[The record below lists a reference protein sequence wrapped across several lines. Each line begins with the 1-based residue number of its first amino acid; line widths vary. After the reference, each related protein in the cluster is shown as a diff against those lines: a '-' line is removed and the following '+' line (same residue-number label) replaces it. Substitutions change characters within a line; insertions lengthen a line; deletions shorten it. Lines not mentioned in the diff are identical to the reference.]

1 MRDTGFS
8 IGTEGAQ
15 LQEIMRNTHNS
26 FLSSVPTT
34 KFQSPSSEYE
44 DHQPILSNVLSQY
57 NRFAHLLQFKT
68 DQKIKRADVMNIN
81 RNEALIKI
89 REKIKNRSI

>member
-34 KFQSPSSEYE
+34 KFQSPSSEYG
-44 DHQPILSNVLSQY
+44 DQPILSNELSEY